1 MPRFEVL
8 EMYSITMQDI
18 NGMANWLNF
27 LQNRTTMLTPRLIMF
42 LVLTILWQNDLVISG
57 THDFKSQIAAIK
69 ERYRLY
75 SIQILGEEF
84 QFKKSEINNF
94 FFCQTYL

>member
-57 THDFKSQIAAIK
+57 LVPGNP
-69 ERYRLY
+69 Y
-75 SIQILGEEF
+75 
-84 QFKKSEINNF
+84 
-94 FFCQTYL
+94 

>member
-1 MPRFEVL
+1 
-8 EMYSITMQDI
+8 MQDI
-18 NGMANWLNF
+18 NCMANWLNSF
-27 LQNRTTMLTPRLIMF
+27 KNPTLLTSRLIMF
-42 LVLTILWQNDLVISG
+42 LVLTILWQNDLVVSG

-84 QFKKSEINNF
+84 QFKKSEIINHNNF
-94 FFCQTYL
+94 LFCCQTRDLPM

>member
-1 MPRFEVL
+1 
-8 EMYSITMQDI
+8 MYSITMQDI
-18 NGMANWLNF
+18 NCMANWLNS
-27 LQNRTTMLTPRLIMF
+27 LQNRTLLTSRLIMC

-84 QFKKSEINNF
+84 QFRKSEINNF
-94 FFCQTYL
+94 LFCQTYL